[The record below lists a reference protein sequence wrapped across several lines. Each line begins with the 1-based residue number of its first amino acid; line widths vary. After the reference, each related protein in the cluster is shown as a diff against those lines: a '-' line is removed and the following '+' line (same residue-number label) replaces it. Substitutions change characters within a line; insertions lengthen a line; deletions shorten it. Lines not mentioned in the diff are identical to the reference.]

1 MKRKTLKALGM
12 IAILSLGGCANQEM
26 QHHDFKADPMH
37 SADQAR
43 QNGDI
48 ATAVR
53 QYREVIREDSHNK
66 EAYLKLG
73 YALLDGNY
81 TNEAYKAFKEA
92 EEKFGKCGDSHRGM
106 GAVLL
111 VMDRPEEAIQ
121 QYNHAL
127 DINPQDAR
135 AINGQ
140 GIGYELLGHTKKAQA
155 AYRAAMEL
163 DPSNPKF
170 ENNYALSLTLDGQGH
185 EGVHIFERLA
195 RSPNATPRVRQ
206 NLALAYGLS
215 GDISKARHVGRMD
228 LSDAMVKTNL
238 NYIRAIKGM
247 QPNTSRYANVL
258 PTNLEQNPLDAARTW
273 HGG

>member
-1 MKRKTLKALGM
+1 MYMNKLQTLGLIGL
-12 IAILSLGGCANQEM
+12 LSLGGCVSSDVQR
-26 QHHDFKADPMH
+26 HDFKADPMS
-37 SADQAR
+37 SAEQAR

-53 QYREVIREDSHNK
+53 QYREVIREDSRNK
-66 EAYLKLG
+66 EAYIKLG

-81 TNEAYKAFKEA
+81 TNEAYKTFKEA

-127 DINPQDAR
+127 DLDPQDAR

-163 DPSNPKF
+163 DPSNSKF

-215 GDISKARHVGRMD
+215 GDMSKARQVGRMD

-258 PTNLEQNPLDAARTW
+258 PTNLEQAPLDAARTW
-273 HGG
+273 RGG